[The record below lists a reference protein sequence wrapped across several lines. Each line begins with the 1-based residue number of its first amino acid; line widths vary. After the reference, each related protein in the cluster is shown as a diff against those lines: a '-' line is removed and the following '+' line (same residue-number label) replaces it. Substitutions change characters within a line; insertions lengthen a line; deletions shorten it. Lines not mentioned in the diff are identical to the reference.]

1 MDREDYRKAFDD
13 IPFSADFQARTEALL
28 QARARELEKE
38 KPTMHFQ
45 KTRKLAALTAAAVA
59 LLAVSVSAAV
69 LGLSP
74 AQVAEE
80 MNNPL
85 LAQAFA
91 GEDALL
97 LDESVHSGEYTITLE
112 GLVSGAGISHWGV
125 NADGSRTYA
134 VVAVART
141 DGTMLS
147 EENYEILG
155 GSGCF
160 SISPLVAGYSPMA
173 VNSWTLGGGCGSFFE
188 NGVAYYVLDTQDIQ
202 MFADHTVYLA
212 VYQGLA
218 PSYDVFSVAEDGAYS
233 LREGVVGAL
242 FTLPL
247 DESLADPAAAQA
259 FVESTGFDYK
269 PMTDEERTQPP
280 AEEPL
285 DLEEAYANGTYLGPS
300 VELTEVEG
308 HGIVTKMQ
316 AQCAA
321 QYEAY
326 MEEEMARMARQVQDG
341 LLSQENYEKTVREM
355 EEVLA
360 GIWDGTMVAYPI
372 TNADGTTGMYTSMT
386 AAAAAEQ
393 GYDLEQAVTEDGTA
407 SVTIT
412 DAG

>member
-69 LGLSP
+69 LWLSP
-74 AQVAEE
+74 ADVAGRFED
-80 MNNPL
+80 PA
-85 LAQAFA
+85 LAAAF
-91 GEDALL
+91 ESQDAVLVNETTQTGGY
-97 LDESVHSGEYTITLE
+97 DITLM
-112 GLVSGAGISHWGV
+112 GLVSGQGLSAWYDE
-125 NADGSRTYA
+125 AEPSRTYA
-134 VVAVART
+134 MVSIART
-141 DGTMLS
+141 DGTPLTDDDNMLGTGTF
-147 EENYEILG
+147 I
-155 GSGCF
+155 
-160 SISPLVAGYSPMA
+160 ISPLVAGYAPHA
-173 VNSWTLGGGCGSFFE
+173 VNAWTLDGSCGSFLE
-188 NGVAYYVLDTQDIQ
+188 NGVAYYVLDTLDVQ

-212 VYQGLA
+212 VYQGFV
-218 PSYDVFSVAEDGAYS
+218 PSYDIFSVAEDGTYA
-233 LREGVVGAL
+233 LRDGVTGAL
-242 FTLPL
+242 FVLPL
-247 DESLADPAAAQA
+247 DESLADPEAAQA
-259 FVESTGFDYK
+259 FVESTGMVYE
-269 PMTDEERTQPP
+269 PMTDEERTQLP

-285 DLEEAYANGTYLGPS
+285 DLEEAYANGTYLGPG

-321 QYEAY
+321 QYETY

-393 GYDLEQAVTEDGTA
+393 GYDLEQAVTEDGTVG
-407 SVTIT
+407 VTIT